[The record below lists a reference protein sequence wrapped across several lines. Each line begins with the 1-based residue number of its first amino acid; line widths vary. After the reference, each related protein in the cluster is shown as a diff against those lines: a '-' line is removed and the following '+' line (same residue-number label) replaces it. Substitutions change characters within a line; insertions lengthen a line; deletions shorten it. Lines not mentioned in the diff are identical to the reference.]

1 MKISLLLALILANPD
16 VVKSENSFSLI
27 YTNVMIP
34 YFLYLLEK
42 MVHNVFWTGSEYKIM
57 HNFIV

>member
-16 VVKSENSFSLI
+16 IVKSDNISSLI
-27 YTNVMIP
+27 YTNIMIP

-57 HNFIV
+57 HSFIV